1 MQSAIIAKEHAVLSG
16 IAQNSVHI
24 YRPVL
29 DVFAIKDILKLYR
42 QNRISRLKFTSI
54 DSKMDRSIHRRT
66 EVGYHSTYGLRRKID
81 CQPAYR
87 R

>member
-1 MQSAIIAKEHAVLSG
+1 MQSAIIAKEHAVISG

-29 DVFAIKDILKLYR
+29 DVFAIKDILKPYR

-54 DSKMDRSIHRRT
+54 DSKMDRSIH
-66 EVGYHSTYGLRRKID
+66 
-81 CQPAYR
+81 
-87 R
+87 

>member
-1 MQSAIIAKEHAVLSG
+1 MQSAIIAKEHAVISG

-54 DSKMDRSIHRRT
+54 DSKMDRSIH
-66 EVGYHSTYGLRRKID
+66 
-81 CQPAYR
+81 
-87 R
+87 